1 VLVVRRA
8 TADDAPT
15 LVRMLAEAADWRPGT
30 TARTAA
36 EILAVPALARYV
48 VGWPRRGDVGFVA
61 EDGVAIGA
69 AWWRLFG
76 WRDAG
81 YGFVDEAIPELSVG
95 IVPGMR
101 RQGVGTRLLRALI
114 AEARRSGL
122 PGLSLSVE
130 LDNPAVGLY
139 ERLGFSTVG
148 VDGGSLTMAL
158 TLSTD

>member
-8 TADDAPT
+8 TADDAPF
-15 LVRMLAEAADWRPGT
+15 LVQMLATAADWRPGT

-48 VGWPRRGDVGFVA
+48 VGWPRRGDVGCVA
-61 EDGVAIGA
+61 EDGTAIGA
-69 AWWRLFG
+69 TWWRQFG
-76 WRDAG
+76 RSDAG

-95 IVPGMR
+95 VVPAKR

-139 ERLGFSTVG
+139 ERLGFGTVG
-148 VDGGSLTMAL
+148 VNGGSLTMVLA
-158 TLSTD
+158 LSTD